1 MKINF
6 LNSTIH
12 FVIIK
17 IVYYFCFVQLGHM
30 MNEKG
35 VEKYNKM
42 LSIFNS
48 ILGLDSELATYFV
61 FCCCIVLSR
70 SVAAGQIWCICGFGA
85 VAVDQTHSIFINLM

>member
-17 IVYYFCFVQLGHM
+17 IVYYFFFVQLGHM

-61 FCCCIVLSR
+61 FLLLHCTISICRRGTNLVYLWVRSSR
-70 SVAAGQIWCICGFGA
+70 GRSDSFDI
-85 VAVDQTHSIFINLM
+85 H